1 MGERMAI
8 GLYEIPIEVSLFGSG
23 MGIVFCY
30 FPVFGY
36 DVCVECCVR

>member
-23 MGIVFCY
+23 MGIVFAI
-30 FPVFGY
+30 FQFLGMMFVLS
-36 DVCVECCVR
+36 VV